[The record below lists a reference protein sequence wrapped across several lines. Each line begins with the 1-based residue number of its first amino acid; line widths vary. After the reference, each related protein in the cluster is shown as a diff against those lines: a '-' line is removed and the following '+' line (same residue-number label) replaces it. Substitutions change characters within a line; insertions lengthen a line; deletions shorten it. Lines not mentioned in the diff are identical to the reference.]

1 MRRFVPNG
9 LYLGIALISTITR
22 PYGLCTPAVCGIPHS
37 PMSNTLAVS
46 PEPQSLQHTR
56 YTRIRVHRVDDFKKL
71 YPLILDYIRE
81 PELASSVKEFV
92 FRSHLW
98 ELRYYRETDQTEVLR
113 AQEDARDIS
122 QEHALFQLVTDL
134 GIEESERPDWVKI
147 LSWMKPEFV
156 AAQEEAL
163 AAADRSWEIERFYRR
178 GNTVFAHHA
187 AAIILLLCPNIEI
200 LKIEEGS
207 VIVEDI
213 LRRNNYGLLP
223 AAHLQKL
230 RHVTLL
236 PTSDPIL
243 GDERFYIH
251 LDILGMLRLFHRL
264 PAIESVSVDAVWTNY
279 DAGYI
284 EQFPPATSTLKKIH
298 VGHSMYGTEIIGPL
312 IRVPK
317 RLEEFTFTTGGRA
330 SPDGGG
336 SIMFAKIIGKALHE
350 QKSSLRKIDLDIDE
364 HVYRYEGI
372 YEDRHDDYESGDS
385 EEWVDDWFIRD
396 AEISTGPWMMSEI
409 PSTRPYGT
417 TIGSMHDFESLTHLS
432 IGIGLLLGGNPW
444 HVDEDQD
451 APFRLAEALPK
462 SLEYL
467 LIRGYERG
475 KVKRYDDQ
483 IDEFLLLKQD
493 RLPLLKEVHG
503 INETIPI
510 AASVEDPDG
519 NGDQLWRPPNMDDE
533 WTEEL

>member
-1 MRRFVPNG
+1 MRRFILNA
-9 LYLGIALISTITR
+9 LYLGTALISTITR
-22 PYGLCTPAVCGIPHS
+22 PYGLCTPAVRGIPQS
-37 PMSNTLAVS
+37 PLSNTLAVS
-46 PEPQSLQHTR
+46 REPQSLQHTR
-56 YTRIRVHRVDDFKKL
+56 YTRIRVHGVDDFKKL

-98 ELRYYRETDQTEVLR
+98 ELRYYCETDQTEVLR

-163 AAADRSWEIERFYRR
+163 AATNRSWEISRFYHR

-187 AAIILLLCPNIEI
+187 AAILLLLCPNIEI

-284 EQFPPATSTLKKIH
+284 EHFPPATSNLKKIH
-298 VGHSMYGTEIIGPL
+298 V
-312 IRVPK
+312 
-317 RLEEFTFTTGGRA
+317 EEFTFTAGGRA
-330 SPDGGG
+330 TSDGG
-336 SIMFAKIIGKALHE
+336 SAVMFANIIGKALHE
-350 QKSSLRKIDLDIDE
+350 HKSTLRKIDLDIDE
-364 HVYRYEGI
+364 HVDRYEDVYG
-372 YEDRHDDYESGDS
+372 YRHADDESGHW
-385 EEWVDDWFIRD
+385 EGWVDEWFMRD
-396 AEISTGPWMMSEI
+396 AEISTGPWMVSEL
-409 PSTRPYGT
+409 PSTRPYGA

-432 IGIGLLLGGNPW
+432 IGIMALLG
-444 HVDEDQD
+444 
-451 APFRLAEALPK
+451 ALPK

-483 IDEFLLLKQD
+483 IDEFLLVKQD
-493 RLPLLKEVHG
+493 RFPLLKEVHG

-519 NGDQLWRPPNMDDE
+519 NDGQLWRPPNMDDE
-533 WTEEL
+533 WAEEL

>member
-1 MRRFVPNG
+1 MRRFIPNA
-9 LYLGIALISTITR
+9 LYLGTALISTITR
-22 PYGLCTPAVCGIPHS
+22 PYGLCTPAVRGIPQS
-37 PMSNTLAVS
+37 PLSNTLAVS
-46 PEPQSLQHTR
+46 REPQSPQHTR
-56 YTRIRVHRVDDFKKL
+56 YTRIRVHGVDDFKKL

-81 PELASSVKEFV
+81 PELALSVKEFV
-92 FRSHLW
+92 FHSHLLEDW
-98 ELRYYRETDQTEVLR
+98 YYCGGDQTEVLR

-163 AAADRSWEIERFYRR
+163 AATNRSWGISGFYHR

-187 AAIILLLCPNIEI
+187 AAILLLLCPNIEI

-236 PTSDPIL
+236 PTSHPTL

-284 EQFPPATSTLKKIH
+284 EHFPPATSNLKKIH
-298 VGHSMYGTEIIGPL
+298 IGHSTFGTDIIGPL

-317 RLEEFTFTTGGRA
+317 RLEEFTFTAGGRA
-330 SPDGGG
+330 TSDGG
-336 SIMFAKIIGKALHE
+336 SSVMFANIIGKALHE

-364 HVYRYEGI
+364 HVDRYEDVYG
-372 YEDRHDDYESGDS
+372 YRHAADESGHW
-385 EEWVDDWFIRD
+385 EGWVDEWFMRD
-396 AEISTGPWMMSEI
+396 AEISTGPWMVSEL
-409 PSTRPYGT
+409 PSTRPYGA

-432 IGIGLLLGGNPW
+432 IGIMALLGGNRW

-475 KVKRYDDQ
+475 KVKRYDAQ
-483 IDEFLLLKQD
+483 IDEFLLLKED

-510 AASVEDPDG
+510 AASVYDPDS
-519 NGDQLWRPPNMDDE
+519 NDDQLWRPPNMDDE
-533 WTEEL
+533 WAEEL